1 MNEQERIKYEE
12 LYREVWEKQT
22 KKDKEDNPRVLSRVT
37 HKNCTNR
44 LNGQMGGRPKK
55 EANKLVLTKDAEMVD
70 RMLKR
75 SMTLK
80 SIAEIMGISPKTASN
95 IKRKYDLPRGEN
107 NGEVSKQ
114 SGKNLGVQSKKP

>member
-37 HKNCTNR
+37 HKNRTNK

-107 NGEVSKQ
+107 NGEESKQ
-114 SGKNLGVQSKKP
+114 SGKSLEV